1 LIKKPKI
8 ARNVEEQEKLM
19 QKIANHVEEKD
30 RSLFTLTPTNMGKV
44 LTTTLIHTM
53 NLIIP
58 EMTQNMITG
67 MVNTKDLSY

>member
-1 LIKKPKI
+1 M
-8 ARNVEEQEKLM
+8 R
-19 QKIANHVEEKD
+19 
-30 RSLFTLTPTNMGKV
+30 KV

-67 MVNTKDLSY
+67 MVNTKETLY